1 VTRAARWS
9 IVGLAL
15 VVAAVIAI
23 WPRHDDPAA
32 PADEPPA
39 PDLAAAR
46 ADAALPPC
54 PDGGPRADADP
65 PAGLRALS
73 GVHAACLADGS
84 TVDLARM
91 LADRPVLVNVWAT
104 WCAPCKEE
112 LPLLAQYAAEPDAVP
127 VVGLAVQSTQAGA
140 LELLDSLRVRL
151 PTVIDSADSAAS
163 RALKLPAG
171 LPASYVVGAD
181 GGVRLVAN
189 PRVFGSV
196 DQVRAAVE
204 TYGGAA

>member
-9 IVGLAL
+9 IAGLVL

-23 WPRHDDPAA
+23 WPRHDDPAPRSGTPA
-32 PADEPPA
+32 P

-54 PDGGPRADADP
+54 PAAAGSP

-73 GVHAACLADGS
+73 GVRAECLADGS
-84 TVDLARM
+84 AVDLAKA
-91 LADRPVLVNVWAT
+91 LGNRPVLLNVWAT

-112 LPLLAQYAAEPDAVP
+112 LPLLARYAAEPGAVP
-127 VVGLAVQSTQAGA
+127 VVGLAVQSAPAGA
-140 LELLDSLRVRL
+140 LELLGALKVRL
-151 PTVIDSADSAAS
+151 PMLADPDGAAE
-163 RALKLPAG
+163 RALALPPG

-181 GGVRLVAN
+181 GTVRLVAK
-189 PRVFGSV
+189 PRLFDSV
-196 DQVRAAVE
+196 EAIRHAVA